1 MIYETNDFMKEIL
14 RRAEK
19 AGFLQSEVF
28 FENGRSSDLQ
38 ILEGEVS
45 MYESS
50 ILQGVSF
57 RGFQNGQMGYAFAE
71 ELTDESM
78 EFLLDQAAQ
87 NCAVLESEEEETIYD
102 GGEQNYRTVNVYSE
116 SLDKLVFDDFA
127 RIGLSLEK
135 KILTSDPRIV
145 AVDHCIVSYG
155 SSNSR
160 IRNSLDLDLSHSGN
174 LMFVYANARCEEG
187 DQVKTGDAYW
197 FGRDLDKLDTD
208 KLAAKVSSETVSKL
222 GAAPVASGKY
232 SIVLDAMAC
241 ADLLSTFCSIFSA
254 DVIQKGFSLLGDKMN
269 TRIAPEF
276 FTIHDDAITERSIT
290 AIPFDS
296 EGVATQNK
304 ILVDKGILTGVLH
317 NRKTAAKAGTVS
329 TGNGFRSGYKG
340 SLSVGPT
347 NFYIEPGDKDLDAL
361 FAQAGEGLYIKEL
374 SGLHSGTNTVSG
386 DFSLSCE
393 GYLIENGRIGRAVD
407 QVTLAD
413 NFYLLLNKIIT
424 VGSDLYFNPPSDAGS
439 IGSPSLL
446 ISDAAISGE

>member
-1 MIYETNDFMKEIL
+1 MIYETNEFMNELL

-71 ELTDESM
+71 ELTDDSM
-78 EFLLDQAAQ
+78 EFLLEQAAQ

-102 GGEQNYRTVNVYSE
+102 GGERNYRTVHVYSE
-116 SLDKLVFDDFA
+116 SLDGLVFDDFA
-127 RIGLSLEK
+127 RIGLALEK
-135 KILTSDPRIV
+135 KILASDPRIV
-145 AVDHCIVSYG
+145 AVDHCVVSYG

-160 IRNSLDLDLSHSGN
+160 IRNSLNLDLSHAGN

-187 DQVKTGDAYW
+187 EQVKTGDAYW
-197 FGRDLDKLDTD
+197 FGRDLGNLDID
-208 KLAAKVSSETVSKL
+208 KLAAKTASETVSKL

-232 SIVLDAMAC
+232 SIVLDAMAA
-241 ADLLSTFCSIFSA
+241 ADLLTAFCSIFSA
-254 DVIQKGFSLLGDKMN
+254 DLIQKGFSLLGDKMN
-269 TRIAPEF
+269 TRIAPEYI
-276 FTIHDDAITERSIT
+276 TIHDDAITGKSIT

-304 ILVDKGILTGVLH
+304 ILVDKGILTAVLH

-340 SLSVGPT
+340 SLSIGPT
-347 NFYIEPGDKDLDAL
+347 NLYIEPGDKDLAAL
-361 FAQAGEGLYIKEL
+361 LTKAGDGLYIKEL
-374 SGLHSGTNTVSG
+374 SGLHSGTNGVSG

-393 GYLIENGRIGRAVD
+393 GYLIENGKIGRAVD

-413 NFYLLLNKIIT
+413 NFYLLLNKIDT

-446 ISDAAISGE
+446 ISDAAISGD